1 MARGEHMTMASAR
14 LTLIKGNKGLSG
26 KAGEAIAESWLRQN
40 KAAFAL
46 VDNSFGMRSV
56 ELRKA
61 GAKRPDF
68 LLSTHENTIHYLDA
82 KYHQTNGSTSFRLT
96 AAELSEYMALLDLT
110 KGWYPRK
117 QALLTFLLIPKES
130 DGRLLTLVPFDAF
143 GLGIPCSMPTGQG
156 FEVDVAAQLADPS
169 RTFPVIS
176 RRLEAVILRKC
187 GFVTDAEA
195 WLKDFNQRRAAA
207 PPAPVGAK
215 AL

>member
-1 MARGEHMTMASAR
+1 MTMPSAR
-14 LTLIKGNKGLSG
+14 LALIKGNRRLSG
-26 KAGEAIAESWLRQN
+26 KTGEVIAESWLRQN

-46 VDNSFGMRSV
+46 VDNSFGTRSV

-68 LLSTHENTIHYLDA
+68 LLSTHEDIIHYLDA
-82 KYHQTNGSTSFRLT
+82 KYHGTNGSTSFRLT

-110 KGWYPRK
+110 KGWFPRK
-117 QALLTFLLIPKES
+117 QVLLTFLLIPKES

-143 GLGIPCSMPTGQG
+143 GSGVTCSMPTGEG
-156 FEVDVAAQLADPS
+156 IEVDVAAQLADSS
-169 RTFPVIS
+169 RTFQVIS

-195 WLKDFNQRRAAA
+195 WLKDFNQRLSAA
-207 PPAPVGAK
+207 PPAPADEE
-215 AL
+215 A